1 MAGGGALARHEQR
14 QALTSSRRSAAGSAS
29 EPRLGEQAM
38 ARRAVASF
46 AHAFYFLHSILG
58 ELLGVPVGNADYM
71 AGGYETLTTS
81 TAAPRQQQT
90 RAP

>member
-1 MAGGGALARHEQR
+1 MARAPTLVLLR
-14 QALTSSRRSAAGSAS
+14 AGS
-29 EPRLGEQAM
+29 GG
-38 ARRAVASF
+38 V
-46 AHAFYFLHSILG
+46 AHAAFRAQFGYVVISFLG

-71 AGGYETLTTS
+71 TGGYETLTTS